1 MKLYRDRQKLV
12 TLFVRGV
19 FLTYIGIDN
28 IIQGPFRTYLS
39 DIFDLKEFGTNQRE
53 EYLYYLILFLGAVQL
68 YVFLQNLFLPVIEV
82 VEEKILFRSPNAALS
97 VVKNINEII
106 DMELNDDD
114 ILQLTF
120 ENKSYDVNLKDMDKR
135 EVEDLFEL
143 LKLREK

>member
-39 DIFDLKEFGTNQRE
+39 DIFYLNEFGANQRE

-68 YVFLQNLFLPVIEV
+68 YVFFQNLFLPVIEV

-97 VVKNINEII
+97 VVKNIDEII

-135 EVEDLFEL
+135 EVEEL
-143 LKLREK
+143 LNILNQ

>member
-39 DIFDLKEFGTNQRE
+39 DIFDLNEFGANQRE
-53 EYLYYLILFLGAVQL
+53 EYPYYLILFLGAVQL
-68 YVFLQNLFLPVIEV
+68 YVFFQNLFLPVIEV

-97 VVKNINEII
+97 VVKNIDEII

-135 EVEDLFEL
+135 EVEEL
-143 LKLREK
+143 LLSLIHI

>member
-28 IIQGPFRTYLS
+28 IIQGPFRNYLS
-39 DIFDLKEFGTNQRE
+39 EIFDLKEFGTNQRE

-97 VVKNINEII
+97 VVKNIDEII

-135 EVEDLFEL
+135 EVEELFEL

>member
-39 DIFDLKEFGTNQRE
+39 DIFDLNEFGANQRE

-68 YVFLQNLFLPVIEV
+68 YVFFQNLFLPVIEV

-97 VVKNINEII
+97 VVKNIDEII

-135 EVEDLFEL
+135 EVEEL
-143 LKLREK
+143 LNILNQ

>member
-39 DIFDLKEFGTNQRE
+39 DIFDLNEFGANQRE

-68 YVFLQNLFLPVIEV
+68 YMFFQNLFLPVIEV

-97 VVKNINEII
+97 VVKNIDEII

-135 EVEDLFEL
+135 EVEEL
-143 LKLREK
+143 LNSLNQ